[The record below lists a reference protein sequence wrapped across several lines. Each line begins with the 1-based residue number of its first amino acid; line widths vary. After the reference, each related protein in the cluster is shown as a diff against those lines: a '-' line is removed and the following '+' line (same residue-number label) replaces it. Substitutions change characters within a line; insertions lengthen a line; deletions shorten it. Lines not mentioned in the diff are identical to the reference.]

1 MEQYIVSF
9 ITDAEAFSQLVR
21 GIPVEELNY
30 KPTVTSWSITEIIVH
45 VVDTEMILQHR
56 IKAILAEDNPII
68 QAFDQNLWASELQY
82 SSRDIEDQLA
92 LFVLLRKVFAPTL
105 KIIRDVDGER
115 VGTHST
121 DGSIQLKDIVK
132 KMSTHLQGHIE
143 QIERNRAA
151 FVLLK

>member
-1 MEQYIVSF
+1 MQQNMVSF
-9 ITDAEAFSQLVR
+9 IADADVFAQFVR
-21 GIPVEELNY
+21 SIPVEELNY
-30 KPTVTSWSITEIIVH
+30 KPTATSWSITDIIVH
-45 VVDTEMILQHR
+45 VVDAEMILQHR

-82 SSRDIEDQLA
+82 SLRDIEDQLA

-105 KIIRDVDGER
+105 QIIRDVDGER
-115 VGTHST
+115 AGIHST